1 MLTVNEQRMQKIR
14 QKCRQY
20 RRQYEN
26 RRLGELACSCVFLVL
41 CIFSV
46 LKEAGVSGSS
56 AVTGAYSSVVLHN
69 ASPDGFLLMIQEFS
83 AGVQNRQ
90 RQGLKNCLQRYI
102 RKERHRILS
111 VPDLTMLRLP

>member
-69 ASPDGFLLMIQEFS
+69 GGGIFVFIGIAAFA
-83 AGVQNRQ
+83 AGVTITV
-90 RQGLKNCLQRYI
+90 LCIRY
-102 RKERHRILS
+102 RRYKKSSHKKWE
-111 VPDLTMLRLP
+111 DQ